1 MDRARREIPGL
12 VAAEVVPGAGHD
24 MTYDQPERVNQRI
37 AQFLEETRG
46 LTTR

>member
-1 MDRARREIPGL
+1 VDRARREIPGL
-12 VAAEVVPGAGHD
+12 VAAEVGPGAGHD
-24 MTYDQPERVNQRI
+24 MTYDQSECVNQRI